1 MPAGDPDW
9 LRIVNL
15 WVEQFNASG
24 DNAKLFKQWFGY
36 DQPQLQVVY

>member
-24 DNAKLFKQWFGY
+24 DNKVLFKKWFGMDPPKIQADY
-36 DQPQLQVVY
+36 